1 MEKVMMKFPFS
12 KYWYQLTK
20 KGKYLMKVIVNPIYF
35 ILAFES
41 SSKLLLII
49 LKLVLRYLTFLA
61 SGR

>member
-20 KGKYLMKVIVNPIYF
+20 KVKYLMKVIVNPIYF